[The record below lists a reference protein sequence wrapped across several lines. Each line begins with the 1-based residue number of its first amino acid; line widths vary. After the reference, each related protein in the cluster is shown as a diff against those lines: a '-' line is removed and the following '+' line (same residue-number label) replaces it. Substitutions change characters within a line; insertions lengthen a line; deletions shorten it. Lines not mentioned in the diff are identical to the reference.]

1 MTRRRAS
8 AGAAV
13 ATALVLFF
21 AVSAPAAPP
30 TLIVEATDVVIG
42 ESIHATAELT
52 ESPDASG
59 EISFEVFAADDPDCE
74 GTALAQS
81 SATVGG
87 EGEYE
92 SEDFEPTVAGDYHWT
107 ARYSGDEANEPA
119 ESACEAISAVSKA
132 SPELAGNATSGVVG
146 GAIHDEVTLTGGFSA
161 GGNVTFSVYGPGDT
175 GCATPLDTS
184 TGTLSN
190 DEAASEDFVPQSAG
204 DFRWSA
210 SYPGDAN
217 NEPFELDCEATGQT
231 SSVAKAT
238 PSLSGS
244 ATSTVVVGNTITDQA
259 TLSGGFSPGGQIVFR
274 AYGPADAT
282 CSNTPAYEAT
292 VPVSG
297 NGSYSPAGF
306 APAPGVYRW
315 TVSYGGDANNQAVSP
330 GCNAGGQT
338 SSVAKASPDLA
349 ATATSTVV
357 VGNTITDKATL
368 GGGFSPGGEIV
379 FRAYGPG
386 DATCG
391 GAPAY
396 EAAVTVSGN
405 GPYSPAGFA
414 PGPGL
419 YRWTAEYEGDGNN
432 AGSSLG
438 CNASGQASAVG
449 TIDVKLSASAAGG
462 TVGNPVTATATI
474 GEGAIPGGQIVFKA
488 FPPGDSG
495 CSGAAAF
502 SSIVAVAGN
511 GSYRSAPFSPA
522 RVGSFRWTV
531 AYSGDPNHA
540 PATVGCGG
548 ASSAISQ
555 AKPTIAGAAPQRI
568 PVGTAFRDAATLGGG
583 FTPGGKITF
592 RIYGPVASG
601 CAGPAY
607 VNTIAVNGNGTFS
620 SDPFVPLRTGR
631 YSFTASYSGDAEN
644 QAASE
649 ACDSPTQIVQV
660 VKRSPK
666 VKPKATLVGRQIS
679 IRARLSGSVSPSGRI
694 TFRLF
699 GPDDSRCRRKP
710 KFAGGVRVK
719 ANGTFPLARYLA
731 TKPGTYRL
739 SVGYTGDQRNRRF
752 SGNCA
757 GAQQIRIK

>member
-1 MTRRRAS
+1 MFRRRAS

-13 ATALVLFF
+13 ATALVLLF

-59 EISFEVFAADDPDCE
+59 EISFEVFAADDPACE

-81 SATVGG
+81 SATVSG
-87 EGEYE
+87 EGEYA
-92 SEDFEPTVAGDYHWT
+92 SGDFEPTVAGDYHWT
-107 ARYSGDEANEPA
+107 ARYSGDEPA

-132 SPELAGNATSGVVG
+132 SPELTGNATSGVVG

-161 GGNVTFSVYGPGDT
+161 GGDVTFSVYGPGDT
-175 GCATPLDTS
+175 GCDTPLDTS

-190 DEAASEDFVPQSAG
+190 DEASSDDFVPQSAG

-217 NEPFELDCEATGQT
+217 NEPFDLDCEATGQT

-282 CSNTPAYEAT
+282 CSSTPAYEAT
-292 VPVSG
+292 VPVDLG
-297 NGSYSPAGF
+297 NGA
-306 APAPGVYRW
+306 
-315 TVSYGGDANNQAVSP
+315 
-330 GCNAGGQT
+330 
-338 SSVAKASPDLA
+338 
-349 ATATSTVV
+349 
-357 VGNTITDKATL
+357 
-368 GGGFSPGGEIV
+368 
-379 FRAYGPG
+379 
-386 DATCG
+386 
-391 GAPAY
+391 
-396 EAAVTVSGN
+396 
-405 GPYSPAGFA
+405 YSPAGFA

-419 YRWTAEYEGDGNN
+419 YRWTAEYKGDGNN
-432 AGSSLG
+432 ASSSLG
-438 CNASGQASAVG
+438 CNAEGQASAVG
-449 TIDVKLSASAAGG
+449 TIDVKLSAGAADG

-474 GEGAIPGGQIVFKA
+474 SEGAIPGGQIVFKA

-502 SSIVAVAGN
+502 SSTVAVAGN
-511 GSYRSAPFSPA
+511 GSYRSASFSPA

-540 PATVGCGG
+540 PATIGCGG

-568 PVGTAFRDAATLGGG
+568 PVGIAFRDAATLGGG
-583 FTPGGKITF
+583 FEPGGKITF

-601 CAGPAY
+601 CAGAAY
-607 VNTIAVNGNGTFS
+607 VNTVAVSGNGTFS

-649 ACDSPTQIVQV
+649 PCDSPTQVVQV

-666 VKPKATLVGRQIS
+666 VKPRATLVGRQIS

-699 GPDDSRCRRKP
+699 GPDDTRCRRKP

-739 SVGYTGDQRNRRF
+739 SVGYSGDQRNRRF
-752 SGNCA
+752 RGSCA